1 MTLADVASVG
11 AGRCAAGHLPAPPDP
26 GVCALRQGPQRASPQ
41 LQQNTLSSPRNGARF
56 LQGDVGSGWGS
67 HSPLAFLPQ
76 LEEESFARGRHISNV
91 LVNLSGFSI
100 LFSTYRRLP
109 PSQVAPS
116 PRGNSC
122 RRLTTDSLSSK
133 ETFPPQHFLLKWY
146 FSVTFDL
153 SPTPVKR
160 EHGQERS
167 LLPQFQ
173 HLGTFIFEKGKGK
186 AALLEAASLG
196 APGFQRWG
204 EEGLLS
210 GRRWNVRGSVLAL
223 RTICLPNQR
232 ASFPLAS
239 LLCWLLQPGFAQPPW
254 PQGSRHKAPR
264 AAIAPLPLLV
274 LGLCAPLLP
283 LLFLPPG
290 LIPEPA
296 RVGVFFLGSHACACT
311 PARKRS
317 GPRPTHLRALL
328 PAPGSRLPAPGSRPA
343 GLSQPRRLR
352 PGWPPGALLSGVAYK
367 GRLLWPRA
375 RKASV
380 ARFFPHPHEIL
391 GLTPP
396 CRRPWASGRVGQRPT
411 TRAEVPLNA
420 PGEWARGELDRYLN
434 EDLRAACWAQ
444 SASSRALLLA
454 REGARR
460 RQNAAEARSC
470 SWHPRLSQA
479 VVLKEQ

>member
-1 MTLADVASVG
+1 M
-11 AGRCAAGHLPAPPDP
+11 
-26 GVCALRQGPQRASPQ
+26 
-41 LQQNTLSSPRNGARF
+41 
-56 LQGDVGSGWGS
+56 
-67 HSPLAFLPQ
+67 
-76 LEEESFARGRHISNV
+76 
-91 LVNLSGFSI
+91 
-100 LFSTYRRLP
+100 
-109 PSQVAPS
+109 
-116 PRGNSC
+116 
-122 RRLTTDSLSSK
+122 
-133 ETFPPQHFLLKWY
+133 
-146 FSVTFDL
+146 TFDL

-196 APGFQRWG
+196 APGFQRRG

-232 ASFPLAS
+232 TSFPLAS

-254 PQGSRHKAPR
+254 PQGSLHKAPR
-264 AAIAPLPLLV
+264 AAIASLPLLV

-296 RVGVFFLGSHACACT
+296 RVGVFFLGPHACACT
-311 PARKRS
+311 RARKRS

-328 PAPGSRLPAPGSRPA
+328 PAPGSRPA
-343 GLSQPRRLR
+343 GLSQPSRLR

-367 GRLLWPRA
+367 GRLPWPRA

-420 PGEWARGELDRYLN
+420 PGERVGERRARSLFKRGPASGLLGSKRLF
-434 EDLRAACWAQ
+434 Q
-444 SASSRALLLA
+444 GSALA

>member
-26 GVCALRQGPQRASPQ
+26 GVCALRLGPQRASPQ

-56 LQGDVGSGWGS
+56 LQGDVGSERAWKGKVTPAPISAPGDVHLREGKRKGGPSGGGFFGS
-67 HSPLAFLPQ
+67 SRLPALGRGGAPVGKEVERERVRAGIAEDLPSEPKDVLSPGLTPLLASSARVCATPLAAGLTPQ
-76 LEEESFARGRHISNV
+76 SAPGRNRSPSSASSRP
-91 LVNLSGFSI
+91 LR
-100 LFSTYRRLP
+100 STPSTSLP
-109 PSQVAPS
+109 PSGPHS
-116 PRGNSC
+116 
-122 RRLTTDSLSSK
+122 
-133 ETFPPQHFLLKWY
+133 
-146 FSVTFDL
+146 
-153 SPTPVKR
+153 
-160 EHGQERS
+160 
-167 LLPQFQ
+167 
-173 HLGTFIFEKGKGK
+173 
-186 AALLEAASLG
+186 
-196 APGFQRWG
+196 
-204 EEGLLS
+204 
-210 GRRWNVRGSVLAL
+210 
-223 RTICLPNQR
+223 R
-232 ASFPLAS
+232 AST
-239 LLCWLLQPGFAQPPW
+239 G
-254 PQGSRHKAPR
+254 
-264 AAIAPLPLLV
+264 
-274 LGLCAPLLP
+274 
-283 LLFLPPG
+283 
-290 LIPEPA
+290 
-296 RVGVFFLGSHACACT
+296 GVFFLGPHACACT
-311 PARKRS
+311 RARERS

-328 PAPGSRLPAPGSRPA
+328 PAPGSRPA
-343 GLSQPRRLR
+343 GLSQPSRLR